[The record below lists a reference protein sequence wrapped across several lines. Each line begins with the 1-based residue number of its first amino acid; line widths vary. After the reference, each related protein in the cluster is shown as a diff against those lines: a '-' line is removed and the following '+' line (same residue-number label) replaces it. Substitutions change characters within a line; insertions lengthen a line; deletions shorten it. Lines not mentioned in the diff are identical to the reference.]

1 MPRPLCSN
9 IASHQNHAN
18 HYNRVS
24 NLGGT
29 FPRFFVLKLV
39 DYFTVATCLP
49 PPTDYELP
57 SSLRGPLVTDTF
69 SCSLSQEKDRCI
81 QGGGKCAVSTDGYY
95 VMNVICVL
103 VGLVTFYGYI
113 KPAAIKL
120 QGLPL
125 RAWRVAEESR

>member
-1 MPRPLCSN
+1 MPLLVLYVSRY
-9 IASHQNHAN
+9 AN
-18 HYNRVS
+18 NRQISVS

-49 PPTDYELP
+49 PPSDYKLP
-57 SSLRGPLVTDTF
+57 SSLHGPLITESF
-69 SCSLSQEKDRCI
+69 SCSLSQEKDRCLN
-81 QGGGKCAVSTDGYY
+81 GGGKCSVATDGYY
-95 VMNVICVL
+95 VMNIVCVI

-125 RAWRVAEESR
+125 RAWRIADEGRG